1 MDDDILVKLKKED
14 AMEFQKIH
22 GQLLR
27 KHHLFSTLSDL
38 ELETLLSGSRVIS
51 VGKGEFLFQQNENAH
66 HFYFVVSGCMKLFR
80 TLPDGTEK
88 IIELVTVNQTFAEA
102 LMFTSQT
109 FYPVSAQAVE
119 PVELFSFSNL
129 DYMALLKGNPKLS
142 LTLLGDL
149 SRRLR
154 MRLNDIELLSLK
166 NSTHRVVRYLI
177 TQYVGSNAENPQFDL
192 PVAKR
197 LIAGQLAI
205 QPETFSRIIH
215 RLKEEGVITMKGKEV
230 TILDRKALDNYE

>member
-1 MDDDILVKLKKED
+1 MGMLKKED
-14 AMEFQKIH
+14 AMQFQKIH

-27 KHHLFSTLSDL
+27 RHHLFSALSDM
-38 ELETLLSGSRVIS
+38 ELEKLMCGSRVIS
-51 VGKGEFLFQQNENAH
+51 IGKGEFLFQQNEEAR
-66 HFYFVVSGCMKLFR
+66 HFYFVVSGCIKLFR

-88 IIELVTVNQTFAEA
+88 IIELVATNQTFAEA
-102 LMFTSQT
+102 LMFASQT
-109 FYPVSAQAVE
+109 FYPVSSQAVE
-119 PVELFSFSNL
+119 SAELFSFSNL
-129 DYMALLKGNPKLS
+129 DYMALLKSNPNLS
-142 LTLLGDL
+142 MVLMADL

-154 MRLNDIELLSLK
+154 MRLNEIEVLSLK

-177 TQYVGSNAENPQFDL
+177 TQFVGSDAEYPQFEL

-215 RLKEEGVITMKGKEV
+215 RLKEEGVIAMKGKEV
-230 TILDRKALDNYE
+230 TILDRKALVNYE

>member
-1 MDDDILVKLKKED
+1 MGMLKKED
-14 AMEFQKIH
+14 AMQFQKIH

-27 KHHLFSTLSDL
+27 RHHLFSALSDM
-38 ELETLLSGSRVIS
+38 ELEKLMAGSRVIS
-51 VGKGEFLFQQNENAH
+51 VGKGEFLFQQNEEAR
-66 HFYFVVSGCMKLFR
+66 HFYFVVSGCIKLFR

-88 IIELVTVNQTFAEA
+88 IIELVATNQTFAEA
-102 LMFTSQT
+102 LMFASQT
-109 FYPVSAQAVE
+109 FYPVSSQAVE
-119 PVELFSFSNL
+119 PAELFSFSNL
-129 DYMALLKGNPKLS
+129 DYVALLKSNPNLS
-142 LTLLGDL
+142 MVLMADL

-154 MRLNDIELLSLK
+154 MRLNEIEVLSLK

-177 TQYVGSNAENPQFDL
+177 TQFVGSDAEYPHFEL

-215 RLKEEGVITMKGKEV
+215 RLKEEGIIAMKGKEV
-230 TILDRKALDNYE
+230 TVLDRKALANYE